1 MIFGLRPY
9 PSYKAS
15 GVLWLGEVPEHWK
28 VLPNRSLFT
37 EVRESGCPE
46 EQLLSVTIR
55 DGVVPQASLLRDS
68 SKKDSSRQDKS
79 AYKVVRTGDIAYNK
93 MRAWQGA
100 VGVSSYQGIV
110 SPAYVVERSR
120 EGANPQ
126 YFHYL
131 FRTPSFVKEAERW
144 SYGIT
149 SDMWSL
155 RPEHFRVIYSCVPPP
170 PEQAAIVRFL
180 EHVDRRIS
188 RYIRTK
194 GKLIALL
201 EEQKRAVIHEAV
213 TGQIDVR
220 TGQPYASYKDS
231 RVEGFGEIPEHW
243 RIARLKVVLS
253 RPTLNGLFKKKA
265 EFGTG
270 APLVN
275 VADVYRDRHQID
287 AKSLDRV
294 RATPREVRRFQAKS
308 GDIFFVRS
316 SLKLEGTGRSAI
328 VLNCPLDTVFE
339 CHLVQAR
346 PDQRRAD
353 SQYLV
358 VQLNSHA
365 TRHYLISRANVVTM
379 ATVSQDVISDCPVLL
394 PPLREQSLVVRW
406 LHSQWNRIAQSID
419 QRSREIALLR
429 EYRARLVADVVT
441 GKLDVRKAATCFAA
455 SNPSER
461 VDGPDDPSTSDR
473 KTVPGELTG
482 CANRAQA

>member
-188 RYIRTK
+188 RYIRAK

-213 TGQIDVR
+213 TGRIDVR
-220 TGQPYASYKDS
+220 TGQPYPAYKDS
-231 RVEGFGEIPEHW
+231 SVEWRGRLPKHWEVSRVKREFQCLNRYRVPLSANQRGSMKLRRYDYYGASGVIDRVDDCLFEDQLLLLAEDGANLVLRNLPLALVARGRFWVNNHAHVLKPRRGHIEYLAELMEGIDYRPWISGAAQPKLTLDRLMGIAIAVPNYEEQSRIVSFVYMETRHLRGA
-243 RIARLKVVLS
+243 IARA
-253 RPTLNGLFKKKA
+253 R
-265 EFGTG
+265 
-270 APLVN
+270 
-275 VADVYRDRHQID
+275 
-287 AKSLDRV
+287 
-294 RATPREVRRFQAKS
+294 REV
-308 GDIFFVRS
+308 
-316 SLKLEGTGRSAI
+316 E
-328 VLNCPLDTVFE
+328 
-339 CHLVQAR
+339 
-346 PDQRRAD
+346 
-353 SQYLV
+353 
-358 VQLNSHA
+358 
-365 TRHYLISRANVVTM
+365 
-379 ATVSQDVISDCPVLL
+379 LL
-394 PPLREQSLVVRW
+394 HEY
-406 LHSQWNRIAQSID
+406 
-419 QRSREIALLR
+419 RSRLMT
-429 EYRARLVADVVT
+429 DVVT
-441 GKLDVRKAATCFAA
+441 GRLNVREAATQF
-455 SNPSER
+455 PG
-461 VDGPDDPSTSDR
+461 VDPVEPGLDSGSVSTADGRAHLDELDFGPD
-473 KTVPGELTG
+473 
-482 CANRAQA
+482 RAPA